1 MFYRF
6 SLYGH
11 AAGTFCI
18 FLNSH
23 CWGRGAPNKAS
34 KALITIVIWRNLWA
48 SAQRRSITFLQTHK
62 SPSFVTTLSEHGRCW
77 FSSKLRHVGA
87 WFWLLC
93 NSLQAFVIG
102 FRGKVSGSLTQL
114 LLTSTSMSSWKNLTA
129 FDQESNMFQLKWLA
143 SLCWI
148 RWMTNVDCKSWQTQS
163 IFWLAEARLIF
174 KGGRDLNKGTKSRYS
189 SAFT

>member
-18 FLNSH
+18 FLNSR

-48 SAQRRSITFLQTHK
+48 SAQWRSITFLQTHK

-102 FRGKVSGSLTQL
+102 FRGKVSGSPTQL
-114 LLTSTSMSSWKNLTA
+114 LLTSTSMSSWLLLKKRAKCFSWSDWLLFVESDEWQMSIVNHGKLNLC
-129 FDQESNMFQLKWLA
+129 FDWQKHGWSLKGEK
-143 SLCWI
+143 
-148 RWMTNVDCKSWQTQS
+148 T
-163 IFWLAEARLIF
+163 
-174 KGGRDLNKGTKSRYS
+174 
-189 SAFT
+189 

>member
-18 FLNSH
+18 FLNSR
-23 CWGRGAPNKAS
+23 CWGRGAPNKAG

-93 NSLQAFVIG
+93 ISMQAFVIG
-102 FRGKVSGSLTQL
+102 FRGKVSGPRHNCFWHPQVCQVGRTWL
-114 LLTSTSMSSWKNLTA
+114 LLTKRAKCFSWSDWLLFVESDELQMSIVNIGKLNLY
-129 FDQESNMFQLKWLA
+129 FDWQKHGWSLKGEE
-143 SLCWI
+143 
-148 RWMTNVDCKSWQTQS
+148 T
-163 IFWLAEARLIF
+163 
-174 KGGRDLNKGTKSRYS
+174 
-189 SAFT
+189 